1 MTKAQKAALMTAAAT
16 ALLIAGVTKLVLAN
30 AAAWNGSVL
39 VPGFLDIAFHY
50 NPGISFGLL
59 AQDTQ
64 TGSRLL
70 ILLAVLFTAFL
81 GWQAWKATQPLIA
94 AGLGMVIAGALI
106 NAGDRALH
114 GSVFDYLV
122 VHLGPQPLFVC
133 NAPDIAISLGFLLWV
148 AGEYL
153 PKRDAGPRAA
163 QG

>member
-1 MTKAQKAALMTAAAT
+1 MSSHSPQKMARRAAWLSAAGTIAAIAVVTAF
-16 ALLIAGVTKLVLAN
+16 VLAN
-30 AAAWNGSVL
+30 AATLDGSVL

-50 NPGISFGLL
+50 NPGISFGLF
-59 AQDTQ
+59 AQDSQ

-70 ILLAVLFTAFL
+70 ILVAVVFTALLAWF
-81 GWQAWKATQPLIA
+81 AWKATRPLIG
-94 AGLGMVIAGALI
+94 AGLGMVIAGALV

-114 GSVFDYLV
+114 GTVFDYLV

-153 PKRDAGPRAA
+153 PARTDA
-163 QG
+163 